1 MSGRKRAIGK
11 SNTIVDERGGC
22 KGAPSSESARSEAPS
37 PGRPQGGLDLRGVD
51 LPPGGIKIMYA
62 LHHLL
67 EKKSFDAIST
77 AEISRESGVNEAL
90 IYRYFGDKRG
100 LLHRILEEYTREH
113 LNEIRRAVE
122 GVDGALNKL
131 RNLMKGNIAFH
142 KRNCVFSRIL
152 LLEVRNYPG
161 YFESDAYK
169 LVKDYAGLID
179 EIVAEGVKN
188 KEIRE
193 DVSFACVKDLIVGSI
208 EHACLRSV
216 VFDWE
221 FDVEVL
227 ARNLSDAVIGG
238 LGNIESTPRLVK
250 GKQAPGDNEE
260 TQKKTAKRK
269 RRKTVQK
276 VGVS

>member
-1 MSGRKRAIGK
+1 M
-11 SNTIVDERGGC
+11 
-22 KGAPSSESARSEAPS
+22 
-37 PGRPQGGLDLRGVD
+37 
-51 LPPGGIKIMYA
+51 PPGGIKIMHA

-77 AEISRESGVNEAL
+77 AEISRVAGVNEAL
-90 IYRYFGDKRG
+90 IYRYFRDKRG
-100 LLHRILEEYTREH
+100 LLHKILEEYTREH

-142 KRNCVFSRIL
+142 KRNRVFSRIL
-152 LLEVRNYPG
+152 LLDVRNYPG

-179 EIVAEGVKN
+179 EIVAEGIKN

-193 DVSFACVKDLIVGSI
+193 DVSLACVKDLIVGSI

-227 ARNLSDAVIGG
+227 AHNLSDAVIGG
-238 LGNIESTPRLVK
+238 LGGSESTPRLVK
-250 GKQAPGDNEE
+250 SRQAPGDNQG
-260 TQKKTAKRK
+260 TKRTARRR
-269 RRKTVQK
+269 RRKTV
-276 VGVS
+276 